1 MQRTIGRY
9 QVIRRLGKGGMGA
22 VYKALVPVIDKVVA
36 IKRLEPAEL
45 MVDLLG
51 EVQLREI
58 FTAEAR
64 TMAAFHQPFL
74 VTALDFDVDDE
85 GRPFFVMEYLCNNLG
100 DMIGETFHLEEASR
114 IIQPAK
120 VLHYGRQILAALA
133 FLHHNRIVHRD
144 IKPQNILVTDEDTIK
159 ICDFGMALVD
169 GVAFSGP
176 ANMQIG

>member
-9 QVIRRLGKGGMGA
+9 EVIRRLGKGGMGA

-45 MVDLLG
+45 MADLLG

-85 GRPFFVMEYLCNNLG
+85 GRPFFVMEYLCINLG
-100 DMIGETFHLEEASR
+100 DMLGESFHL
-114 IIQPAK
+114 
-120 VLHYGRQILAALA
+120 
-133 FLHHNRIVHRD
+133 
-144 IKPQNILVTDEDTIK
+144 
-159 ICDFGMALVD
+159 
-169 GVAFSGP
+169 
-176 ANMQIG
+176 